1 MDGIMKIAKSLKE
14 SGLLIR
20 GVSNTIGNEAK
31 EKKRGSL
38 SMLLGILQ
46 ASLIRNILVAKVA
59 IQALEGTIRAGQDF

>member
-1 MDGIMKIAKSLKE
+1 M
-14 SGLLIR
+14 IR